1 MKIKDMTVKDVEK
14 VEWHP
19 ETLIN
24 TGALDTYL
32 DADMDVKREIVIVPK
47 IASNEN

>member
-1 MKIKDMTVKDVEK
+1 MKIKDMTVEKIEK

-32 DADMDVKREIVIVPK
+32 DADMDIKREIVIIPK
-47 IASNEN
+47 ITSNKN